1 MFYILNREL
10 FAKKWKNMFFSIKV
24 QALWVFLERANAEN
38 TCTNKNP
45 PEVFRFGEW
54 SDRSV
59 LSQSV
64 LLLRVSRSLRLF
76 SIDVFCWGNFSVGQK
91 TQRIMAPFCHGASK

>member
-10 FAKKWKNMFFSIKV
+10 FAKKWKKSMFFSIKV
-24 QALWVFLERANAEN
+24 QALWVFLERAN
-38 TCTNKNP
+38 KNP
-45 PEVFRFGEW
+45 PEVFRFVEW